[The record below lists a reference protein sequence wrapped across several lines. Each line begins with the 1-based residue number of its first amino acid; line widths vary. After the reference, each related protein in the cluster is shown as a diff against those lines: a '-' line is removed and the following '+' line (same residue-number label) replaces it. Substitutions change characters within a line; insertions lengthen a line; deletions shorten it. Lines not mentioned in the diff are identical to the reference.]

1 MMQDEWR
8 RAGWVFGGRSG
19 GGAVLARLLSV
30 AALGS
35 GLCYRMN
42 ALQVG
47 VRLARLPG
55 HR

>member
-8 RAGWVFGGRSG
+8 RAGWVFG